1 MSEFSIIEMNSTKEF
16 DGIAS
21 VYVKGRPAYAE
32 GFIDDLYN
40 KLGITTESIV
50 ADIGSGTGKFAEQI
64 IRKGTFVYCVE
75 PNDDMRNQAI
85 KELDKYSNQQCI
97 AGNAENTGLKKHSVD
112 YITTAQAFHWF
123 NVKSFKDECIRI
135 LRPNGKIFL
144 IWNLRDINSEMTQ
157 RCFNIYKKYCPK
169 FKGFGG
175 GIQKDDI
182 RIKEFFADKYE
193 YLEYENP
200 LFYDKETFINRSL
213 SGSYSLKSNE
223 KGFDEYVAEL
233 EELFDEYAVEGIISM
248 PNKTV
253 VYFGTIKE

>member
-1 MSEFSIIEMNSTKEF
+1 MSDFSIGEINSTKEF

-21 VYVKGRPAYAE
+21 VYAKGRPAYAE

-40 KLGITTESIV
+40 KFGITIDSII
-50 ADIGSGTGKFAEQI
+50 ADIGSGTGKLAEQI
-64 IRKGTFVYCVE
+64 IKKGSFVYCVE
-75 PNDDMRNQAI
+75 PNADMKNQAI

-97 AGNAENTGLKKHSVD
+97 AGGAEDTGLEEHSVD

-123 NVKSFKDECIRI
+123 NVKLFKEECIRV

-144 IWNLRDINSEMTQ
+144 IWNLRDMGSEMTQ

-182 RIKEFFADKYE
+182 RIKEFFDDKYD
-193 YLEYENP
+193 YLEYDNP

-213 SGSYSLKSNE
+213 SGSYSLKANE
-223 KGFDEYVAEL
+223 EGFDEYVAEL
-233 EELFDEYAVEGIISM
+233 GELFDEYAVEGIISM

-253 VYFGTIKE
+253 VYLGTINE